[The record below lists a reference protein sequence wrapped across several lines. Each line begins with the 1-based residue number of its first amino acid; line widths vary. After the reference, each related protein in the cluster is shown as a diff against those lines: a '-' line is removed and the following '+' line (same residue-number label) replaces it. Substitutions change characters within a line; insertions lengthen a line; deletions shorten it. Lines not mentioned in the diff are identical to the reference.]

1 MGSGCGRGWR
11 GCAGRGSS
19 RRLGRSGQQWGG
31 GLAGAHWSMLNRGAD
46 EATKKDNRSR
56 APLCRVGAVAAAEAG
71 WAEVT
76 SLTVNR
82 AGSSRRLSER
92 APPQPRAPRRKGSD
106 HRADH
111 RNFKNILKP
120 TEIPLHDSPFSTCII
135 KTVWSKSSLNYQPS
149 FLPHPV
155 FLLLSLFPV
164 QSEISIAFAKG
175 LYKEENRGKV
185 FCGQGLKF

>member
-1 MGSGCGRGWR
+1 MGSSCGRGWR

-56 APLCRVGAVAAAEAG
+56 APLCRGGAVGAAEAG

-82 AGSSRRLSER
+82 AGSSRRPVPRLRER
-92 APPQPRAPRRKGSD
+92 APPQPRTPRRKGSD

-111 RNFKNILKP
+111 RNIKNILKP
-120 TEIPLHDSPFSTCII
+120 PEIPLHDSPFSTCMI
-135 KTVWSKSSLNYQPS
+135 KTVRSKRSLNYQSS
-149 FLPHPV
+149 FLPNPV
-155 FLLLSLFPV
+155 FLLLSLFP
-164 QSEISIAFAKG
+164 
-175 LYKEENRGKV
+175 L
-185 FCGQGLKF
+185 